1 MCVCVFERG
10 RDWCNKSVCLHV
22 CRACACLEAHYSSWC
37 ANVADLKHMN
47 SMFVCVLDIAQEVPI
62 SVISGCSWI
71 LGNVSGQPDVA
82 SMDADLCE
90 RHCWW
95 DFKMF
100 WAIYDF
106 SFILCPVRFST
117 SVKCQRFWDTSAIV
131 RQTFPVS
138 YGWPPLWAFCAAG
151 EDLGE
156 DEEEGGKKKT
166 HRRPAVGVAG
176 HQAKIRLDGC
186 KMEKILKMRMKP
198 VPSCLDFLNISSL
211 WQNGSLSIFKLSV
224 FSFLCIGP
232 SYQSSHFLFVTFGHQ
247 FLRRMTPLPVSW
259 MVETLT
265 VDQSDC
271 WTEKLANESLTY

>member
-1 MCVCVFERG
+1 
-10 RDWCNKSVCLHV
+10 
-22 CRACACLEAHYSSWC
+22 
-37 ANVADLKHMN
+37 MN
-47 SMFVCVLDIAQEVPI
+47 SMFVCVLDIAPFRTQEVPI

-117 SVKCQRFWDTSAIV
+117 SVKCRRFWDTSAIV

-138 YGWPPLWAFCAAG
+138 YGWLPLWAFCAAG

-156 DEEEGGKKKT
+156 DEEEGGGKKKHT
-166 HRRPAVGVAG
+166 DDRRWEWRVTRP
-176 HQAKIRLDGC
+176 RLDGC

-224 FSFLCIGP
+224 FAFLCIGP
-232 SYQSSHFLFVTFGHQ
+232 SYQSSHFLFVTFSHQ
-247 FLRRMTPLPVSW
+247 FLRRMTSLPVSW

-271 WTEKLANESLTY
+271 WTEKLANESPTY